1 MEKKSKFL
9 ILTFYALLN
18 HYIIKLKY
26 IRLLIF
32 SKGTNSNQENN
43 NNYNNQNLVAVPGP
57 TLMKKTTMGDKD
69 SLKVLEKREDN
80 NVTNDIRF

>member
-9 ILTFYALLN
+9 I
-18 HYIIKLKY
+18 
-26 IRLLIF
+26 LLIF
-32 SKGTNSNQENN
+32 SKGTNSNQENNNN

-69 SLKVLEKREDN
+69 SLKVLEKREEN

>member
-9 ILTFYALLN
+9 I
-18 HYIIKLKY
+18 
-26 IRLLIF
+26 LLIF
-32 SKGTNSNQENN
+32 SKGTNSNQENNN

-57 TLMKKTTMGDKD
+57 TLMKKTTLGDKD

>member
-9 ILTFYALLN
+9 IL
-18 HYIIKLKY
+18 
-26 IRLLIF
+26 LIF
-32 SKGTNSNQENN
+32 SKGTNSIQENNN
-43 NNYNNQNLVAVPGP
+43 NNYNNQNLLAVPGP

-69 SLKVLEKREDN
+69 SLKVLEKREEN

>member
-9 ILTFYALLN
+9 I
-18 HYIIKLKY
+18 
-26 IRLLIF
+26 LLIF

-69 SLKVLEKREDN
+69 SLKVLEKREEN

>member
-9 ILTFYALLN
+9 I
-18 HYIIKLKY
+18 
-26 IRLLIF
+26 LLIF